1 MATQTPSPGGGGEQG
16 NGQPEPIKDVE
27 LLRVLVVR
35 EGKEVNAQ
43 WAIHPQLK
51 HDLRPEEW
59 KEVSELMRQI
69 TGLVGNRFSKLLT
82 EVEPDQPGSA

>member
-1 MATQTPSPGGGGEQG
+1 MATQTPSPGKGDEQG

-35 EGKEVNAQ
+35 EGKEVNAK
-43 WAIHPQLK
+43 WAMHPQLK

-59 KEVSELMRQI
+59 KEVSELMRQV

-82 EVEPDQPGSA
+82 DVEPDQPGNA